1 MFISGY
7 IFISNFSV
15 KLIEPKIWYCVCV
28 YANEGTPMGQTNKFF
43 GRMVS
48 YPIGILQKL
57 KAIKLLSWKVLV
69 IDLFFGYLFI

>member
-1 MFISGY
+1 MESTGDVLTMFTNTNS
-7 IFISNFSV
+7 FWLPFHLMV
-15 KLIEPKIWYCVCV
+15 LVCV
-28 YANEGTPMGQTNKFF
+28 YANVGQTNKFF